1 MISSIFYAIIS
12 KSHDNLIFNV
22 TMYIKYSHIS
32 PFLKEIVSD
41 RYAFFWEVP
50 EGKFNLC
57 RNTAARLQ
65 VYAPGAHLEK
75 MDETSPF
82 IVCKTTGKRYYA
94 PLRKNPALHRTFC
107 SVMDDSGIL
116 KFASTY
122 GLLGFTRSHD
132 IRSRDRRLR
141 TKLLIESAQRW
152 QYELSE
158 MKRLMYLWDILK
170 NRRYSL
176 LAALMVREEDGI
188 YIILNKRRDL
198 IAAVDSDLERRW
210 DQLGE
215 RPEEAALLYLTNCI
229 NAKIR
234 GGIYPRV
241 LPTYKKR
248 VYLFPDNLLTAMW
261 LMFLWEVIG
270 EVRPYL
276 CPGCNNWFDPRR
288 STRKTC
294 SDRCRKRV
302 SRRKGKL
309 KRSS

>member
-1 MISSIFYAIIS
+1 MKHSY
-12 KSHDNLIFNV
+12 
-22 TMYIKYSHIS
+22 IS

-50 EGKFNLC
+50 EGKFNIC
-57 RNTAARLQ
+57 RKTTTRLQ
-65 VYAPGAHLEK
+65 ASTPGTRLDK
-75 MDETSPF
+75 IDETSPF

-94 PLRKNPALHRTFC
+94 PLRKNPALHRMFC
-107 SVMDDSGIL
+107 NIADDSGIL
-116 KFASTY
+116 NFASNY

-132 IRSRDRRLR
+132 IRRRDRRLSG
-141 TKLLIESAQRW
+141 KLLVESAQRW
-152 QYELSE
+152 RHELSE

-176 LAALMVREEDGI
+176 LAALMILEEDGI

-198 IAAVDSDLERRW
+198 IAAVDSDLGRRW
-210 DQLGE
+210 ILHGE
-215 RPEEAALLYLTNCI
+215 QPQEAALLYLTNYI

-234 GGIYPRV
+234 GSIYPRV

-302 SRRKGKL
+302 SRGRGEHKP
-309 KRSS
+309 SN